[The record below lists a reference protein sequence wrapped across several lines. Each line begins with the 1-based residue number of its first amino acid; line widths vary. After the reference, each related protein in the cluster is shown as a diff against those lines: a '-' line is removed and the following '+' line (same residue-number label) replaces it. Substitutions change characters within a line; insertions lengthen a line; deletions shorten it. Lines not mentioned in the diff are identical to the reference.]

1 MSLNGTISMSDLYK
15 STDNEKQEANLPA
28 QINGQQQKN

>member
-15 STDNEKQEANLPA
+15 STDSNKQEANVSA
-28 QINGQQQKN
+28 QINAQQQKN